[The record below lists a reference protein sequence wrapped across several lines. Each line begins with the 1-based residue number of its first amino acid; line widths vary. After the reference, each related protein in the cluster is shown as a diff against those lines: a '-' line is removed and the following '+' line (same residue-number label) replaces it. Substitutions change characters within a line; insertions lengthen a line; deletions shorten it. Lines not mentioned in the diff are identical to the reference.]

1 MGRRHLCL
9 HACVGKGHSLWWSSC
24 LAGRRWC
31 ERLHFSSLPGLG
43 ELLSVVVLA
52 YMGLILGE
60 GSFVC
65 MNGTPEHCIYFT
77 PFSSLARALSTSLM
91 EAAAAAEPL
100 TLSSRSFL
108 WMFPPDA
115 FWSSQLASGAKQ
127 QLGRSALLMN
137 SIYHFVQQAN
147 PHFCQPLWLRTEHYL
162 SPALL
167 CGVQTKSDNRGI

>member
-1 MGRRHLCL
+1 MPVWGRAI
-9 HACVGKGHSLWWSSC
+9 ACDGAPAWQVEGD
-24 LAGRRWC
+24 ARD
-31 ERLHFSSLPGLG
+31 HFSSLPGLG

-108 WMFPPDA
+108 
-115 FWSSQLASGAKQ
+115 
-127 QLGRSALLMN
+127 
-137 SIYHFVQQAN
+137 
-147 PHFCQPLWLRTEHYL
+147 
-162 SPALL
+162 
-167 CGVQTKSDNRGI
+167 